1 MEKELVIEYQAY
13 YLIFNGW
20 MILVIYE
27 FYTFI
32 IGLGLLNLIN
42 LYSLRNNTYISK
54 KIDKIIL
61 INAIYFSLTGFLH
74 LLYYTW

>member
-20 MILVIYE
+20 MILVINE

-61 INAIYFSLTGFLH
+61 INAIYFSLT
-74 LLYYTW
+74 